1 MLNSSSTYKTDEDK
15 LRAHF
20 TKLYEEI
27 AILYDKKLT
36 PEFVD
41 ESFKSAKEDIDNNKF
56 TWKDLGKAMRD
67 SKRTSERF
75 PTYSVF
81 YKQIMDK
88 KTKESNSRRA
98 SDVEEQWRAFKSY
111 PWGSFVIRDDIMYTI
126 GIKYGL
132 HEELRRSDKYTIGA
146 IKKRFDDLLGKINRR
161 QITPSQDPRFGIENL
176 FYDHSPYKYIPHNGK
191 DKLIYYED
199 KREDDRIFSF
209 DDPRW
214 N

>member
-1 MLNSSSTYKTDEDK
+1 MLNSSNTYKTDEAK

-20 TKLYEEI
+20 VKLYEEI

-36 PEFVD
+36 PEFVE

-56 TWKDLGKAMRD
+56 TWKEIGKAMRE
-67 SKRTSERF
+67 SKRTCDRF

-88 KTKESNSRRA
+88 KTKDTNSRRA
-98 SDVEEQWRAFKSY
+98 SDVEEQWGIFKSY
-111 PWGSFVIRDDIMYTI
+111 PWSDFVIRDDVTHTI

-132 HEELRRSDKYTIGA
+132 HAELRRSDKYTIGA
-146 IKKRFDDLLGKINRR
+146 IKKRFDDLLFKINRGE
-161 QITPSQDPRFGIENL
+161 ITPYQDPRHGIENL
-176 FYDHSPYKYIPHNGK
+176 FYEHSPFKFIPHNGK

-199 KREDDRIFSF
+199 KRVDDRIFSF